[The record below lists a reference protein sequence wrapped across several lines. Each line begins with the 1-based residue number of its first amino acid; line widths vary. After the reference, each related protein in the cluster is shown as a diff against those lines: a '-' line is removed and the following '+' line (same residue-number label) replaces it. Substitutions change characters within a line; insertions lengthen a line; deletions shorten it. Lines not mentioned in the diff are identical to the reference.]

1 MARQMIVKMTDDFDR
16 ETPAD
21 EVIEFGW
28 EGFDYILDLTTEHAD
43 EFRALIQPYVD
54 AAHGKLKQPKR
65 PRRKQD
71 LLPGPVPSP
80 AANSPSSDAKQKRE
94 RGRQI
99 RAWARDNGYQVS
111 ARGVLPAEI
120 EEAYEKA
127 TNA

>member
-28 EGFDYILDLTTEHAD
+28 EGFDYILDLTTEHAN
-43 EFRALIQPYVD
+43 EFRAFIQPYIDV
-54 AAHGKLKQPKR
+54 AHGKLKQPKR

-71 LLPGPVPSP
+71 LLPGPVPSQGTT
-80 AANSPSSDAKQKRE
+80 SPSSDLKQKRE

-99 RAWARDNGYQVS
+99 RAWAKDNGYKVS
-111 ARGVLPAEI
+111 TRGVLPLEI
-120 EEAYEKA
+120 EEAYDKA
-127 TNA
+127 HDG